1 MVNAPELS
9 PEAIMA
15 SIRKGNFYSSC
26 GPDFKLIYI
35 EQGNR
40 VVAETS
46 PIVDARLVGPA
57 TQGKWKA
64 EVDKRNMTK
73 TNFRIPSEWAFARL
87 ETEDAFGK
95 KAWSNPLLTGKG

>member
-26 GPDFKLIYI
+26 GPDFKSIYI
-35 EQGNR
+35 KKENG

-46 PIVDARLVGPA
+46 PIVHARLIGPA
-57 TQGKWKA
+57 TKGKWKA
-64 EVDKRNMTK
+64 EVDKRNMIK
-73 TNFRIPSEWAFARL
+73 ANFRIPDDWAFARL
-87 ETEDAFGK
+87 EIEDAFGK
-95 KAWSNPLLTGKG
+95 KAWSNPLLNSKG

>member
-9 PEAIMA
+9 PEAITA

-26 GPDFKLIYI
+26 GPDFKSIYM
-35 EQGNR
+35 EKGNR

-46 PIVDARLVGPA
+46 PIVYARLIGPA
-57 TQGKWKA
+57 TKGKRKA

-73 TNFRIPSEWAFARL
+73 INFAIPDDWAFARL
-87 ETEDAFGK
+87 EIEDAFGK
-95 KAWSNPLLTGKG
+95 KAWSNPLLTNKG

>member
-15 SIRKGNFYSSC
+15 SICKGNFYSSS
-26 GPDFKLIYI
+26 GPDFKSIYM
-35 EQGNR
+35 EKGNR

-46 PIVDARLVGPA
+46 PIVHARLIGPA
-57 TQGKWKA
+57 TKGKWKA

-73 TNFRIPSEWAFARL
+73 TNFTIPDDWAFARL
-87 ETEDAFGK
+87 EIEDAFGQ
-95 KAWSNPLLTGKG
+95 KAWSNPLLITKG